1 MRWEDCELKGALSMR
16 VLLTGATGFLGRQT
30 LYAFSDKRI
39 EVIAAYRS
47 QPGPSLEGIRWVQS
61 DLTNAID
68 TGRLVREAQ
77 ATHLVHLGWRPVH
90 GDIANS
96 RDNLD
101 WLLASLTL
109 ARQFIE
115 AGGCRMVG
123 CGSCFEYDWN
133 FGICR
138 EDFTPLAPATLY
150 GACKDALRVALSGL
164 AKQGGV
170 SLGWGRVFFLYGPDE
185 HPSRLVAAVIN
196 ALLDGRLAETSHGRQ
211 IRDYL
216 YVRDAAEGIVA
227 LTISDADGAFNI
239 ATGRAMTLREMIFEI
254 AEQIGRPDLVRLGAR
269 QPQPFEPPIIVGDV
283 TKARDVL
290 AFEARTD
297 LKSGIAATIAAMRA
311 ASQLA
316 SGCNRPA

>member
-1 MRWEDCELKGALSMR
+1 MR
-16 VLLTGATGFLGRQT
+16 VLLTGATGFLGRHT
-30 LYAFSDKRI
+30 LDAFSDRGV
-39 EVIAAYRS
+39 EVIASYRS
-47 QPGPSLEGIRWVQS
+47 RPGPALDGIRWVQA

-68 TGRLVREAQ
+68 TGRLVREAE

-96 RDNLD
+96 RENLD
-101 WLLASLTL
+101 WLHSTLTL
-109 ARQFIE
+109 ARQFID
-115 AGGCRMVG
+115 AGGRRFVG

-133 FGICR
+133 FGVCH

-150 GACKDALRVALSGL
+150 GASKHALHIALSGL
-164 AKQGGV
+164 AKQADV
-170 SLGWGRVFFLYGPDE
+170 SFGWGRIFFLYGPDE
-185 HPSRLVAAVIN
+185 HPSRLVAAVIS

-227 LTISDADGAFNI
+227 LTISDAAGAFNI
-239 ATGRAMTLREMIFEI
+239 ATGRATMLREIIFEI

-269 QPQPFEPPIIVGDV
+269 QPQPFEPPIIIGEV

-290 AFEARTD
+290 AFEAKSD
-297 LKSGIAATIAAMRA
+297 LKSGVAATIAAMRA
-311 ASQLA
+311 ACAPQLA
-316 SGCNRPA
+316 SG